1 MPHPTSAGDGRGRAG
16 ARLVPLEHNGQPRM
30 DLGLRTKVR
39 TVPDRHDNA
48 EADTK
53 VERVVVPR
61 DNAAQ
66 CGRLTEQPMSALRL
80 STPISRRAR
89 HKNESPA
96 RRDAGPGDAVYED
109 KGEAPGGSWGSRA
122 APMTVMAEAIK

>member
-1 MPHPTSAGDGRGRAG
+1 MPQPTSAGDGRGRAG

-66 CGRLTEQPMSALRL
+66 CGRLTEQPMSAFRAQRL
-80 STPISRRAR
+80 DTLGI
-89 HKNESPA
+89 
-96 RRDAGPGDAVYED
+96 
-109 KGEAPGGSWGSRA
+109 GGSRKQDL
-122 APMTVMAEAIK
+122 PLTPPLMR